1 MTSPL
6 ISAHEVERVFK
17 GDGVP
22 VHSLRGVD
30 LEIQPAE
37 LVAVMGASGSG
48 KSSLLHI
55 LAGLDRPTSGE
66 VRLLGERIDNRS
78 EAELAKLRR
87 RHIGVVFQ
95 SFNLISNLTVADNI
109 ELPALVAGMGAAEAR
124 HRRNELLER
133 LGISDKANTA
143 PSKLSGGQQQRVAV
157 ARALINRP
165 TILLADEPTGNL
177 DTKTTRDVLSLLREC
192 NIEGQ
197 AIVLVTHDSRV
208 ASIASRVLTLSDGV
222 IAKET
227 ALSSAGDPSEALARV
242 MRVGV

>member
-1 MTSPL
+1 MTSP
-6 ISAHEVERVFK
+6 ISAHGIERVFE
-17 GDGVP
+17 GDAEP

-55 LAGLDRPTSGE
+55 LAGLDRPTVGE
-66 VRLLGERIDNRS
+66 VRLLGERMDNRS
-78 EAELAKLRR
+78 EADLAKLRR

-109 ELPALVAGMGAAEAR
+109 ELPALVAGMSPGDAR
-124 HRRNELLER
+124 RRRNQLLER
-133 LGISDKANTA
+133 LGIGEKANVA
-143 PSKLSGGQQQRVAV
+143 PSKLSGGQQQRAAV
-157 ARALINRP
+157 ARALINQP
-165 TILLADEPTGNL
+165 TVLLADEPTGNL
-177 DTKTTRDVLSLLREC
+177 DTKTTRDVLNLLREC
-192 NIEGQ
+192 NGEGQ

-222 IAKET
+222 IARET
-227 ALSSAGDPSEALARV
+227 ALATGDPSEALARV
-242 MRVGV
+242 MRVEA